1 MNIVEIHRKVID
13 EIKERRSE
21 AIQTANYNNYKML
34 KRKEYLHIAN
44 KIGELTIELAKAR
57 LNNDDTTEL
66 EQQLD
71 KAKENE
77 KEILSKYN
85 MTKEDLEPKYYCK
98 LCNDKGVIDGNY
110 CKCYNYL
117 LNQYSN
123 QCNDI
128 VTYNDCD
135 KIDRKYINVLQ
146 QITSNYA
153 KDKHICNVLIAGSV
167 GAGKT
172 HLTRAIQNDLEMQNI
187 FTIFATSISLN
198 NNFLEY
204 HKCFD
209 DTKNV
214 YIQPYIDCD
223 ALIIDDLGTEPMLN
237 NVTKEYML
245 MLISERIQ
253 QGKLTI
259 ITTNLK
265 GNEFIERYGER
276 LFSRLMDKNKSI
288 TINIQG
294 KDLRLLKEK
303 VND

>member
-1 MNIVEIHRKVID
+1 MNIVEIHKKVL
-13 EIKERRSE
+13 EQLKERRSE
-21 AIQTANYNNYKML
+21 AVQTANYNNYKML

-44 KIGELTIELAKAR
+44 KIGELTIELAKAMVS
-57 LNNDDTTEL
+57 NNDTTEL
-66 EQQLD
+66 QQQLD

-77 KEILSKYN
+77 KVILNKYN
-85 MTKEDLEPKYYCK
+85 MTKEDLEPKYTCI

-110 CKCYNYL
+110 CKCYNDL
-117 LNQYSN
+117 INKYSN
-123 QCNDI
+123 QCNDV
-128 VTYNDCD
+128 VTYSDCN
-135 KIDRKYINVLQ
+135 KIDSKYINILK

-153 KDKHICNVLIAGSV
+153 KDKHICNILIAGSV

-172 HLTRAIQNDLEMQNI
+172 YLTRAMQNDLEKQNI
-187 FTIFATSISLN
+187 FTLFTTATSLN

-276 LFSRLMDKNKSI
+276 LFSRLFDKSKSI
-288 TINIQG
+288 TLNIQG
-294 KDLRLLKEK
+294 KDLRLKEK
-303 VND
+303 

>member
-1 MNIVEIHRKVID
+1 MNIVEIHRKVMD
-13 EIKERRSE
+13 ELKERRSE

-34 KRKEYLHIAN
+34 KRKEYLLIAN
-44 KIGELTIELAKAR
+44 KIGELTIALAKAR
-57 LNNDDTTEL
+57 LNNNDTAEL
-66 EQQLD
+66 QRQLD
-71 KAKENE
+71 DAKENE
-77 KEILSKYN
+77 KVILSKYN
-85 MTKEDLEPKYYCK
+85 MTTEDLEPKYYCK

-110 CKCYNYL
+110 CKCYNDL
-117 LNQYSN
+117 INQYSN
-123 QCNDI
+123 NCNDI
-128 VTYNDCD
+128 VTYSDCN
-135 KIDRKYINVLQ
+135 KIDSKYINVLQ

-153 KDKHICNVLIAGSV
+153 KDNKHICNILIAGSV

-172 HLTRAIQNDLEMQNI
+172 HLTRAIQYDLEKQNI
-187 FTIFATSISLN
+187 FTLFATATSIN

-209 DTKNV
+209 EIKEV
-214 YIQPYIDCD
+214 YIQSYIDCD

-276 LFSRLMDKNKSI
+276 LFSRLMDKSKSTI
-288 TINIQG
+288 INIQG
-294 KDLRLLKEK
+294 QDLRLLNLKEK
-303 VND
+303 